1 MKKFL
6 LSKFFVLLVMLSSSI
21 IMAQGT
27 ITGTITEASSGGPLP
42 GANVI
47 IKGTSTGT
55 TSDFDG
61 KYSLEVDSFPVTIVV
76 SSVGF
81 DTTEIEVTSA
91 QNIDIA
97 LQDGVALDEVVLIG
111 SRNPSRTSVDSAVPV
126 DIIDIA
132 ELTAAGPQ
140 VNLNQILNFV
150 APSFTSN
157 TQTISDGTDHIDP
170 ASLRGLGP
178 DQVLV
183 LINGKRRHN
192 SSLVNVNGTFG
203 RGSVGTDLNA
213 IPAAAIRRI
222 EVLRDGAAAQYG
234 SDAIAGVINIV
245 LDNQVNELR
254 LNVTTGANFSKN
266 ANGQTGGVDGETVN
280 VSANYGVSL
289 GDKGG
294 FINFTGDFDFRQAYN
309 RMNEWEGNVF
319 NQYNTVERFAGADGY
334 DISQLLDDDVDDV
347 NFYAGQAGIIPVG
360 SSLTKP
366 ELQDILGDDNTVAEL
381 AARGQQRSDFN
392 MRVGQSEV
400 RSGRFFANMS
410 IPLDDDGTELYSF
423 AGMSS
428 RKGNSAGF
436 YRLPNQ
442 SRTYTPAYVNGFL
455 PEINST
461 ISDKSFAVGIKGKVN
476 DWDVDFSNTYGK
488 NAFLYTIGNT
498 FNASLQNASPTTFDA
513 GGFNFMQ
520 NTVNLDINQYFDDIL
535 SGFNVAFGG
544 EYRLENYEI
553 EAGQESSY
561 GQYTPDGLLIKTSDQ
576 APSEDFFGNGRPGGS
591 QVFPGFSPANELSR
605 GRSSIAGYF
614 DLEADFSERF
624 LVSFATRFEN
634 YSDFGS
640 TINFKVASRFKVTD
654 NFNIRTALNT
664 GFRAP
669 SLHQL
674 NFNSTSTIFD
684 QNGDPQE
691 VGTFSNDSR
700 AAQLLGIPQLKE
712 ETSRSVSLGFTAKIP
727 NLNMTVTADG
737 YFVGID
743 DRVVY
748 TGQFSGP
755 GTGSELDDLLAQA
768 NASAASFFAN
778 AIDTESKGID
788 IVITQKA
795 NIGTNMVLKN
805 DLSGTFS
812 QTRQVGDIK
821 ASQVLEDAGLVDT
834 YFPEDSRVYLEEAVP
849 RTKIN
854 LTNNLT
860 TGKFN
865 VFFRNVYFGEVTE
878 ATTNIDRQQVFS
890 SKIVTDLTL
899 GYRAT
904 ESLTLTV
911 GANNLFDIYPDRAA
925 QVLAD
930 GGNNR
935 STGRFDWSRR
945 AQQFGIGG
953 RFLFARVSFKL

>member
-1 MKKFL
+1 MSKLLQFKMLLTLLFFL
-6 LSKFFVLLVMLSSSI
+6 PAIALSQQVS
-21 IMAQGT
+21 GT
-27 ITGTITEASSGGPLP
+27 IIDGAANLPLA
-42 GANVI
+42 GANII
-47 IKGTSTGT
+47 IKGTTTGT
-55 TSDFDG
+55 ISDFDG
-61 KYSLEVDSFPVTIVV
+61 NFTLSVSGFPVTLVV

-81 DTTEIEVTSA
+81 DTQEVNVSST
-91 QNIDIA
+91 QKINIT
-97 LQDGVALDEVVLIG
+97 LEEGVALDEVVLIG
-111 SRNPSRTSVDSAVPV
+111 SRNPSRTAVDTPVPV
-126 DIIDIA
+126 DVIDIS
-132 ELTAAGPQ
+132 ELTSQGPQ

-183 LINGKRRHN
+183 LVNGKRRHN

-213 IPAAAIRRI
+213 IPSGAIQRL

-245 LDNQVNELR
+245 LNNNVNELT
-254 LNVTTGANFSKN
+254 LNVTTGANFTKN
-266 ANGQTGGVDGETVN
+266 ANNQTGGVDGETVN
-280 VSANYGVSL
+280 ISANYGISL

-294 FINFTGDFDFRQAYN
+294 FINFTGDFDFREDYG
-309 RMNEWEGNVF
+309 RMKEWEGNVF
-319 NQYNTVERFAGADGY
+319 NLYNTVERFANNDGY
-334 DISQLLDDDVDDV
+334 NLVDLLDGDDVTDV
-347 NFYAGQAGIIPVG
+347 IQYANAAGINLG
-360 SSLTKP
+360 GATTQA
-366 ELQDILGDDNTVAEL
+366 ELQPILSADNTEAEL
-381 AARGQQRSDFN
+381 AARGLVRSDFN

-400 RSGRFFANMS
+400 RGGRFFANLS
-410 IPLDDDGTELYSF
+410 LPLDDNGTELYSF
-423 AGMSS
+423 AGTSS

-442 SRTYTPAYVNGFL
+442 SRTYTPAYFNGFL

-461 ISDKSFAVGIKGKVN
+461 ITDKSFAVGIKGKIN
-476 DWDVDFSNTYGK
+476 DWNVDLSNTWGR

-498 FNASLQNASPTTFDA
+498 FNASFQNASPTTFDA

-520 NTVNLDINQYFDDIL
+520 NTVNLDINQFYDDIL
-535 SGFNVAFGG
+535 NGLNVAFGA

-553 EAGQESSY
+553 EAGEEASY
-561 GQYTPDGLLIKTSDQ
+561 SRYTAEGQVITLASQ
-576 APSEDFFGNGRPGGS
+576 VAAQDFFGNSRPGGS
-591 QVFPGFSPANELSR
+591 QVFPGFSPNNELSR

-614 DLEADFSERF
+614 DLEADFSETF
-624 LVSFATRFEN
+624 LASFATRFEN

-640 TINFKVASRFKVTD
+640 TINFKLATRLKASENV
-654 NFNIRTALNT
+654 NIRAALNT

-684 QNGDPQE
+684 QNGNPVE
-691 VGTFSNDSR
+691 VGTFANDSR
-700 AAQLLGIPQLKE
+700 VAKILGIPELKE
-712 ETSRSVSLGFTAKIP
+712 ETSRSISLGLTAKLP
-727 NLNMTVTADG
+727 DANMSITVDG

-748 TGQFSGP
+748 TGQFSGA
-755 GTGSELDDLLAQA
+755 GIAAELAQA

-778 AIDTESKGID
+778 AIDTESKGLD
-788 IVITQKA
+788 IVITHKA
-795 NIGTNMVLKN
+795 NLGTNMRLKS

-812 QTRQVGDIK
+812 KTKKVGPIK
-821 ASQVLEDAGLVDT
+821 ASQILEDAGLVDT

-849 RTKIN
+849 RTKLN

-860 TGKFN
+860 SGKFN
-865 VFFRNVYFGEVTE
+865 VFLRNVYFGEVTE
-878 ATTNIDRQQVFS
+878 ATTNIDRQQVFGT
-890 SKIVTDLTL
+890 KLVTDLSF
-899 GYRAT
+899 GYKAS

-911 GANNLFDIYPDRAA
+911 GANNLLDIYPDRAA
-925 QVLAD
+925 EEFSD
-930 GGNNR
+930 GGTNR
-935 STGRFDWSRR
+935 SGGRFDWSRR

-953 RFLFARVSFKL
+953 RFLFARLSFKLK

>member
-1 MKKFL
+1 MFL
-6 LSKFFVLLVMLSSSI
+6 MFIGASDFM
-21 IMAQGT
+21 MAQ
-27 ITGTITEASSGGPLP
+27 EVSGNVVDDTSQPLP
-42 GANVI
+42 GVSVVL
-47 IKGTSTGT
+47 KGTTQGT
-55 TSDFDG
+55 TTDFDG
-61 KYSLEVDSFPVTIVV
+61 NYSITASNGNILVFSYVGYETQEIRVSGTTLNVTMQSGV
-76 SSVGF
+76 SLS
-81 DTTEIEVTSA
+81 
-91 QNIDIA
+91 
-97 LQDGVALDEVVLIG
+97 EVVLIG
-111 SRNPSRTSVDSAVPV
+111 SRNPSRVAVDTPVPV
-126 DIIDIA
+126 DVIDIT
-132 ELTAAGPQ
+132 ELTAQGPQ

-213 IPAAAIRRI
+213 IPSGAIKRL

-245 LDNQVNELR
+245 LNTNVNELT
-254 LNVTTGANFSKN
+254 LNVTTGANFTKN
-266 ANGQTGGVDGETVN
+266 ANDQTGGVDGETVN
-280 VSANYGVSL
+280 ISANYGL
-289 GDKGG
+289 PIGTNGG
-294 FINFTGDFDFRQAYN
+294 FINFTGDFDFREDYG
-309 RMNEWEGNVF
+309 RMKEWEGNVF
-319 NQYNTVERFAGADGY
+319 NLYNTVERFANNDDY
-334 DISQLLDDDVDDV
+334 DLTQLLDENVDDV
-347 NFYAGQAGIIPVG
+347 NFYAGQAGIIPTG
-360 SSLTKP
+360 SSFTKP
-366 ELQDILGDDNTVAEL
+366 ELQTILSGDNTDAEL
-381 AARGQQRSDFN
+381 AARGLVRSDFN

-400 RSGRFFANMS
+400 RGGRFFANLS
-410 IPLDDDGTELYSF
+410 LPLDDNGTELYSF
-423 AGMSS
+423 AGTSS

-442 SRTYTPAYVNGFL
+442 SRTYTPAYINGFL

-461 ISDKSFAVGIKGKVN
+461 ITDKSFAVGIKGKIN
-476 DWDVDFSNTYGK
+476 NWNVDLSNTWGR

-498 FNASLQNASPTTFDA
+498 FNASFQKASPTTFDA

-520 NTVNLDINQYFDDIL
+520 NTVNLDVSQFYDDIL
-535 SGFNVAFGG
+535 KGLNVAFGA

-553 EAGQESSY
+553 EAGEEASYSRYTAEGQVITLATQEAA
-561 GQYTPDGLLIKTSDQ
+561 Q
-576 APSEDFFGNGRPGGS
+576 DFFGASRPGGS
-591 QVFPGFSPANELSR
+591 QVFPGFSPNNELSR

-614 DLEADFSERF
+614 DLEADFSETF
-624 LVSFATRFEN
+624 LASFATRFEN

-640 TINFKVASRFKVTD
+640 TINFKLATLLKAGE
-654 NFNIRTALNT
+654 NLNIRAALNT

-684 QNGDPQE
+684 QNGNPVE
-691 VGTFSNDSR
+691 VGTFANDSR
-700 AAQLLGIPQLKE
+700 VAEILGIPELKE
-712 ETSRSVSLGFTAKIP
+712 ETSQSISLGLTAKLP
-727 NLNMTVTADG
+727 DANMTITVDG

-748 TGQFSGP
+748 TGQFG
-755 GTGSELDDLLAQA
+755 GDAIAAELAQA

-778 AIDTESKGID
+778 AIDTESKGVD
-788 IVITQKA
+788 IVITHKA
-795 NIGTNMVLKN
+795 NIGTNMRLKS
-805 DLSGTFS
+805 DLSGTLS
-812 QTRQVGDIK
+812 KTKQVGRIN
-821 ASQVLEDAGLVDT
+821 ASQVLEDAGLVGT

-849 RTKIN
+849 RTKLN

-860 TGKFN
+860 VDKFN
-865 VFFRNVYFGEVTE
+865 VFLRNVYFGEVTE
-878 ATTNIDRQQVFS
+878 ATTNVDRQQVFGT
-890 SKIVTDLTL
+890 KLVTDLSF
-899 GYRAT
+899 GYKAS

-930 GGNNR
+930 GGTNR
-935 STGRFDWSRR
+935 SSGRFDWSRR

-953 RFLFARVSFKL
+953 RFLFARLSFKLK